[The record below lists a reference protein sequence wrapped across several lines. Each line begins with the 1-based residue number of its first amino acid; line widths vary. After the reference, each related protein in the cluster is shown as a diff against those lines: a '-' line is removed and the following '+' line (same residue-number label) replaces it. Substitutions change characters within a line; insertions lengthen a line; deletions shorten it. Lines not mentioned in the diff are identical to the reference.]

1 MTTTETKPTEFVGAS
16 GNGQSLIS
24 TADHY
29 NTPLGP
35 DGTPFAYLEALRD
48 ELEETPIGWSE
59 AYGGFWVVGGYEETV
74 EIMANKDV
82 FSNRGVTFPRYES
95 GEFTLMLAGQDEP
108 EHKKY
113 RSLVAGPFSPQK
125 TAEFTEQLRTATND
139 LIDTWIAD
147 GRTDIARHL
156 ADEIPAILTAIML
169 GLPPEDGDKYRRWM
183 WAITHWF
190 VTEPEKAAAVFGEMM
205 EHASALIEERR
216 ANPGTDIMSLLIQ
229 SEVDGER
236 LSHEDLM
243 GFFTVLL
250 IGGIDNTAKFLSTT
264 FWRLAWDV
272 ELRRRLI
279 ARPDMLL
286 RAVDEFIRYY
296 TPALVGREVMEKV
309 TVGNVTMEPG
319 HTALLWFALS
329 NRDRRA
335 FPYPDVLIPER
346 NPNRHLSLGNGI
358 HRCLGVHLVRVETA
372 VAISETLR
380 RIPEF
385 ELARDDKPEWTKGQV
400 CGFHKVPIVFPA
412 GEPEN

>member
-1 MTTTETKPTEFVGAS
+1 MTTTESTPSDLIVETG
-16 GNGQSLIS
+16 GPSLIS

-35 DGTPFAYLEALRD
+35 DGTPYAYIEALRD
-48 ELEETPIGWSE
+48 ELEEPRIGWSE
-59 AYGGFWVVGGYEETV
+59 AYGGFWVVGGYDETI
-74 EIMANKDV
+74 EIMNNKDV
-82 FSNRGVTFPRYES
+82 FSNRGVTFPRYET
-95 GEFTLMLAGQDEP
+95 GGFTLMLAGQDEP

-125 TAEFTEQLRTATND
+125 TAEFTEQLRRSTND
-139 LIDTWIAD
+139 LIDGFIAD
-147 GRTDIARHL
+147 GKADLARYL
-156 ADEIPAILTAIML
+156 ADEVPAILTAILL
-169 GLPPEDGDKYRRWM
+169 GLPPEDGDMYRRWM

-190 VTEPEKAAAVFGEMM
+190 VSEPEKAAAVFGEMM
-205 EHASALIEERR
+205 EHANTLIEERR
-216 ANPGTDIMSLLIQ
+216 RNPGTDIMSLVIQ

-279 ARPDMLL
+279 DRPDMML
-286 RAVDEFIRYY
+286 RTVDELIRYY

-309 TVGNVTMEPG
+309 TVGDVTMEPG
-319 HTALLWFALS
+319 QTALLWFALA

-335 FPYPDVLIPER
+335 FPHPDVLIPER
-346 NPNRHLSLGNGI
+346 NPNRHLSLGHGI

-372 VAISETLR
+372 VAITELLR

-385 ELARDDKPEWTKGQV
+385 ELDRTERPEWTKGQV
-400 CGFHKVPIVFPA
+400 CGFHKVPVVFPA
-412 GEPEN
+412 GAPEG